1 MCGWW
6 EQLRKTPDAYLGY
19 VQMEYGDYL
28 EKMAKSAVYKPLF
41 LCMLLFL
48 SYVSWI

>member
-6 EQLRKTPDAYLGY
+6 EQLRKTPDAYSGY

-48 SYVSWI
+48 P